1 MYEVIVNPAARN
13 GQAKEIG
20 QEAERYLK
28 EKQVDF
34 IIRYTEYPGHATELA
49 RDAASRGVETVIA
62 MGGDGT
68 VCETAAGLVHT
79 NTSLG
84 IVPAGTGNDFIKTIG
99 TPRQWKEALDFIL
112 THPARP
118 VMTGEVNDRFFMNV
132 CGGGF
137 DVLTLTYAL
146 EAKKHVKG
154 IWPYLYGVLRAIRTF
169 RPFRMHIEV
178 GDDLI
183 MDRDCMICSI
193 ANGRYI
199 GGGIPIASMA
209 DVEDGLLD
217 VLVVDAVP
225 RWKIPFYLP
234 SLMSGNLY
242 KKKVAHHYRAKT
254 CALSSPG
261 MMLNL
266 DGEILPIPES
276 HYQVVT
282 DALKVHW

>member
-112 THPARP
+112 TPPAPSIPAR
-118 VMTGEVNDRFFMNV
+118 
-132 CGGGF
+132 
-137 DVLTLTYAL
+137 
-146 EAKKHVKG
+146 
-154 IWPYLYGVLRAIRTF
+154 
-169 RPFRMHIEV
+169 
-178 GDDLI
+178 
-183 MDRDCMICSI
+183 
-193 ANGRYI
+193 
-199 GGGIPIASMA
+199 
-209 DVEDGLLD
+209 
-217 VLVVDAVP
+217 
-225 RWKIPFYLP
+225 
-234 SLMSGNLY
+234 
-242 KKKVAHHYRAKT
+242 
-254 CALSSPG
+254 
-261 MMLNL
+261 
-266 DGEILPIPES
+266 
-276 HYQVVT
+276 
-282 DALKVHW
+282 

>member
-118 VMTGEVNDRFFMNV
+118 VNTGEVNDRFFMNV

-169 RPFRMHIEV
+169 QPFRMHIEV
-178 GDDLI
+178 DHGQGLHDLFH
-183 MDRDCMICSI
+183 RQWTLHRRRYPHCLHGGCGGWP
-193 ANGRYI
+193 AGRAR
-199 GGGIPIASMA
+199 GGCGASLEDPVLSALA
-209 DVEDGLLD
+209 DERKSV
-217 VLVVDAVP
+217 
-225 RWKIPFYLP
+225 
-234 SLMSGNLY
+234 
-242 KKKVAHHYRAKT
+242 
-254 CALSSPG
+254 
-261 MMLNL
+261 
-266 DGEILPIPES
+266 
-276 HYQVVT
+276 
-282 DALKVHW
+282 